1 MDEPDLFSD
10 FDLEEV
16 QRAKGISITNEPVF
30 DTAKS
35 DTSSDKGSK
44 SSKMDKES
52 ESKRD
57 NDTEHHEEQEHEH
70 ELELRSVKVHYPASL
85 KPVKS

>member
-16 QRAKGISITNEPVF
+16 KEVLGISNAKEPIF
-30 DTAKS
+30 DTNKS

-44 SSKMDKES
+44 ASSSKAEKEDK
-52 ESKRD
+52 K
-57 NDTEHHEEQEHEH
+57 NDEDEDKKEEPEEVDIRYM
-70 ELELRSVKVHYPASL
+70 LCG
-85 KPVKS
+85 